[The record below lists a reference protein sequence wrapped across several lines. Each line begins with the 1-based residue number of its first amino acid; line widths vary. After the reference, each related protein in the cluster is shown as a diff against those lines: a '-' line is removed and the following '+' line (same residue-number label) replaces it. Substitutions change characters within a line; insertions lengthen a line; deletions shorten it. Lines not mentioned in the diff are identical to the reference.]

1 MLSNHTLI
9 ICLSGF
15 LGFKA
20 AIQPAIKPDTNQ
32 NTNQNTNEYTFITKT
47 IAKMFAILN
56 IVIEVIFFMLMGYKF
71 PLIMIIVAI
80 ISDPIL
86 NYLIYKPVKYAF
98 DNLILKK

>member
-20 AIQPAIKPDTNQ
+20 AIQPAIQPDINQ
-32 NTNQNTNEYTFITKT
+32 YTFITKT

-86 NYLIYKPVKYAF
+86 NYLIYKPVKYVF
-98 DNLILKK
+98 DYLIIKK

>member
-15 LGFKA
+15 LGLKA

-32 NTNQNTNEYTFITKT
+32 NTNQYTFITKT

-86 NYLIYKPVKYAF
+86 NYLLYKPVKYAF
-98 DNLILKK
+98 DNLILKVKR

>member
-20 AIQPAIKPDTNQ
+20 AIQPAIKPDINQ
-32 NTNQNTNEYTFITKT
+32 YTFITKT

-86 NYLIYKPVKYAF
+86 NYLIYKPVKYVF
-98 DNLILKK
+98 DYLIIKK

>member
-32 NTNQNTNEYTFITKT
+32 YTFITKT

-86 NYLIYKPVKYAF
+86 NYLIYKPVKYLF
-98 DNLILKK
+98 DNLLIKVKK

>member
-20 AIQPAIKPDTNQ
+20 AIQAAIQPAIQPDINQ
-32 NTNQNTNEYTFITKT
+32 YTFITKT

-86 NYLIYKPVKYAF
+86 NYLIYKPVKYVF
-98 DNLILKK
+98 DYLIIKK

>member
-20 AIQPAIKPDTNQ
+20 AIQPAIKPD
-32 NTNQNTNEYTFITKT
+32 TNQNTNEYTFITKT

-86 NYLIYKPVKYAF
+86 NYLIYKPVKYVF
-98 DNLILKK
+98 DNLIIKVKR

>member
-20 AIQPAIKPDTNQ
+20 AIKPDTNQ
-32 NTNQNTNEYTFITKT
+32 NTKQYTFITKT

-86 NYLIYKPVKYAF
+86 NYLIYKPVKYVF
-98 DNLILKK
+98 DYLIIKVKR